1 MSTPDD
7 RTLPAPFVESE
18 LVTIAE
24 AAARLDCHERTI
36 RRHIKAGRLAA
47 VPDRGR
53 LLVQMA
59 GLSDLS
65 EVRQIPARMRA
76 GAARPNADNA
86 RSAQQD
92 ADSRLIAHLEAEI
105 VEMRERLRTADARI
119 DRMLPASVS
128 TRRPGTPWREILFW
142 AVVLL
147 VLALTAY
154 MVAYTV
160 APDPATIHRL
170 AAAA

>member
-7 RTLPAPFVESE
+7 RTMPAPFVESE

-24 AAARLDCHERTI
+24 AAARLGCHERTI
-36 RRHIKAGRLAA
+36 RRHIKAGTLAA
-47 VPDRGR
+47 IPDRGR
-53 LLVQMA
+53 LLVQLA

-105 VEMRERLRTADARI
+105 ADLRERLRTADARI
-119 DRMLPASVS
+119 DRMLPASVGRP
-128 TRRPGTPWREILFW
+128 RRAWQDWLFW
-142 AVVLL
+142 AVVALI
-147 VLALTAY
+147 LALTVY

>member
-119 DRMLPASVS
+119 DRMLPASVGRP
-128 TRRPGTPWREILFW
+128 RRAWQDWLFW
-142 AVVLL
+142 AVVALI
-147 VLALTAY
+147 LALTVY